1 MSMAAGGDV
10 EVKSLLLKVDASV
23 ELLRKNLGDAG
34 VQIDNFAKRGEQG
47 AQRFDTALKRTG
59 VSAGQ
64 MQFAMRDLSAQLGD
78 AATQFSSGTSILQ
91 IFSQQSNQVVG
102 ALQLMT
108 NETKGL
114 LGFLGGPWGAVFSA
128 ATILLA
134 KFAFGHDK
142 AADAEANHK
151 SAADQLKDSIEEL
164 EKATRGAIAS
174 GQREIFVTIA
184 RANADL
190 QATVQKRKLI
200 AATLDE
206 ERAVLN
212 RQRAS
217 RAEDSVDLFGV
228 ALPGATAGT
237 DASTSRLKELNA
249 EYQKNEALATRA
261 GANVRAANAKLTQ
274 QLVNEATDPA
284 ARAQGRFDRAADLL
298 ARRLEKGEID
308 AAKYRAEYLKLTNTL
323 DAATQKV
330 DAHRV
335 AHTKLSGAQREALA
349 LAKEFNKAISELP
362 RETQDAFKEID
373 RQFLEGGTKNASDHA
388 RKFYTAVDVDPKEF
402 DGLVKK
408 IDAARDESARKSQE
422 DVQKRFQL
430 EAERVRTLGTL
441 FQDAFTGG
449 TKAIWRDFKQIGLQ
463 VITELLAKFVIAKFA
478 GKAFDFGNALSSSVS
493 TALPGFASGG
503 RPRGPSIVGERGP
516 ELFIPDA
523 PGRIIPNNRLGGT
536 GYAVTINAPGATA
549 ETVSMIRRE
558 LYAAFPIFQQATQ
571 RATIAS
577 IQRPRL

>member
-237 DASTSRLKELNA
+237 
-249 EYQKNEALATRA
+249 
-261 GANVRAANAKLTQ
+261 
-274 QLVNEATDPA
+274 NEATDPA

-373 RQFLEGGTKNASDHA
+373 RQFLEGGTKNASDA
-388 RKFYTAVDVDPKEF
+388 KVLPVDGRHE
-402 DGLVKK
+402 
-408 IDAARDESARKSQE
+408 
-422 DVQKRFQL
+422 KRRIF
-430 EAERVRTLGTL
+430 
-441 FQDAFTGG
+441 
-449 TKAIWRDFKQIGLQ
+449 RDFKQIGLQ
-463 VITELLAKFVIAKFA
+463 VIAELLAKFVIAKLA
-478 GKAFDFGNALSSSVS
+478 GKAFDFGSALSSSVS

-516 ELFIPDA
+516 ELFIPDSGPHHSEQP
-523 PGRIIPNNRLGGT
+523 PGRNWL
-536 GYAVTINAPGATA
+536 
-549 ETVSMIRRE
+549 RRHD
-558 LYAAFPIFQQATQ
+558 
-571 RATIAS
+571 
-577 IQRPRL
+577 